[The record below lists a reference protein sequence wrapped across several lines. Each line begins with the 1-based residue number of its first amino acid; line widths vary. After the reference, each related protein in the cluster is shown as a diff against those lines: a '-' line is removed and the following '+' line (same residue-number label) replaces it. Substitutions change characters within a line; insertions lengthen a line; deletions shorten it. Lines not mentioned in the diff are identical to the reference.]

1 MRKWIRA
8 SILAGLTL
16 AAAALPARA
25 QTAKQFGIIAG
36 VDFAN
41 FYGGNVGTL
50 VNPGVPGTVTE
61 GSLTGFLGGLY
72 LAIPFGDGHYMLE
85 PELLYEGKGAK
96 YDISATL
103 PTGTVTGDLTLDL
116 EYISVPVLLRYNFDP
131 AQGPYL
137 LAGISANFNVTCKGS
152 WGGGLTDVVSAAG
165 EPTEPDCADLQ
176 TSTGGEL
183 KAQTTFGGVAGAGF
197 RKDRFGLEARYD
209 FDMGDAYQDVSGV
222 KNEAWEI
229 LVRYMIK

>member
-8 SILAGLTL
+8 SVLAGLAL
-16 AAAALPARA
+16 AISAIPASA
-25 QTAKQFGIIAG
+25 QTAKEFGLLAG

-50 VNPGVPGTVTE
+50 VNPGVPGTVEE

-72 LAIPFGDGHYMLE
+72 FAIPLGDGHYVIE
-85 PELLYEGKGAK
+85 PELLYEGKGAR
-96 YDISATL
+96 YAITADL
-103 PTGTVTGDLTLDL
+103 PTGTVTGDLDLDL
-116 EYISVPVLLRYNFDP
+116 HYVSVPVLLRYNFSTD
-131 AQGPYL
+131 QGPYL
-137 LAGISANFNVTCKGS
+137 LAGLSANFNISCSGAWS
-152 WGGGLTDVVSAAG
+152 GDLADVVSAAG

-176 TSTGGEL
+176 TTSGGEL
-183 KAQTTFGGVAGAGF
+183 KAQTTIGTVVGAGF
-197 RKDRFGLEARYD
+197 RAAKFGLEVRYD

-229 LVRYMIK
+229 LLRYSIK